1 MRSTHLSVGS
11 TYTSVQALK
20 LAMHE
25 TYSPTYTWLVRR
37 NEPAKGNASGR
48 VNFQCPDASC
58 SFALNARFGVDGATH
73 ITTSVPHD
81 CRGAQRDR
89 RRSIEELV
97 SESPTL
103 MGFVP
108 NKQAKHGAEQ
118 LRRIAD
124 GAAVSLGVTQ
134 SHDYLRRISDKSVLD
149 ALAQYSYLESLTKQ
163 LKTSDPSGLYLFG
176 AVAVDGA
183 ADQAKQIDHFFVSSS
198 QMQHV
203 LKNLKSKVIC
213 VDGTFPEGALKAGVY
228 LLATARDANNSNV
241 ILAFGGYKGETADSY
256 FHFVSQ
262 LLSGVDGPFHIKH
275 DDQKGVGAA
284 LSRLPLR
291 LKVSESLCALHMIEA
306 FKRNNS
312 LSNPEEASVWEMA
325 YAGSKGDYNH
335 AHGKLFDLNQ
345 VAADHFD
352 ELKERFATFKL
363 LEAGI
368 KTRGEVTSNSVEQA
382 NSQIRESR
390 AAPIVRFVRELLN
403 LTGERSQKSAA
414 CAAALVGQRQQLTTG
429 AIDLFKAKMAATQV
443 KKVVLKGPIRM
454 FPHTLLQVVV
464 QEATETTIKAT
475 VFVSPKGGRSYAIV
489 LLQDPA
495 NSSVGTM
502 SCSCGLP
509 RDTGFPCGHI
519 AKVFAYV
526 VEQALTADGVWF
538 IYDTKWWADCWHT
551 ATYIKQYDVLLPPLA
566 VGELTLN
573 LVVPFPIPAKKGK
586 KSTKTPKPSKLKRTC
601 KSCGE
606 KGHFLKKCK
615 HPNIVNIFNNYVA
628 SVKNYKM
635 E

>member
-183 ADQAKQIDHFFVSSS
+183 A
-198 QMQHV
+198 
-203 LKNLKSKVIC
+203 
-213 VDGTFPEGALKAGVY
+213 
-228 LLATARDANNSNV
+228 
-241 ILAFGGYKGETADSY
+241 
-256 FHFVSQ
+256 
-262 LLSGVDGPFHIKH
+262 
-275 DDQKGVGAA
+275 
-284 LSRLPLR
+284 
-291 LKVSESLCALHMIEA
+291 LCAGCADRHPDL
-306 FKRNNS
+306 
-312 LSNPEEASVWEMA
+312 P
-325 YAGSKGDYNH
+325 AGAGGEPP
-335 AHGKLFDLNQ
+335 AAGAGQRVRL
-345 VAADHFD
+345 AADPARRLGRD
-352 ELKERFATFKL
+352 
-363 LEAGI
+363 G
-368 KTRGEVTSNSVEQA
+368 
-382 NSQIRESR
+382 
-390 AAPIVRFVRELLN
+390 
-403 LTGERSQKSAA
+403 
-414 CAAALVGQRQQLTTG
+414 RQ
-429 AIDLFKAKMAATQV
+429 
-443 KKVVLKGPIRM
+443 
-454 FPHTLLQVVV
+454 
-464 QEATETTIKAT
+464 
-475 VFVSPKGGRSYAIV
+475 
-489 LLQDPA
+489 
-495 NSSVGTM
+495 
-502 SCSCGLP
+502 GLP
-509 RDTGFPCGHI
+509 RTVLRRPAPFG
-519 AKVFAYV
+519 AV
-526 VEQALTADGVWF
+526 ALVD
-538 IYDTKWWADCWHT
+538 DD
-551 ATYIKQYDVLLPPLA
+551 
-566 VGELTLN
+566 
-573 LVVPFPIPAKKGK
+573 
-586 KSTKTPKPSKLKRTC
+586 R
-601 KSCGE
+601 
-606 KGHFLKKCK
+606 
-615 HPNIVNIFNNYVA
+615 
-628 SVKNYKM
+628 
-635 E
+635 